1 MPEFD
6 VELAILISI
15 IIGLILAFLNIGG
28 IFALILVGFVAT
40 YLTKPEVADYKV
52 GALSAALLSFIYFV
66 FNFLVPPQLPY
77 QLPSPLVLGLGYAIE
92 GIFNLI
98 LGLILSLL
106 IYGFMGA
113 IGGYIAEKFFKPEK
127 KPKPPKKPKKKK
139 IKQKLKR
146 KPKKRTLYRSQSK
159 FRGV

>member
-1 MPEFD
+1 LILDFD
-6 VELAILISI
+6 VEIAILIGI
-15 IIGLILAFLNIGG
+15 ILGLILAFLNIGG

-40 YLTKPEVADYKV
+40 YLTKPEIADYKV
-52 GALSAALLSFIYFV
+52 GALTAALLSFIYFV

-77 QLPSPLVLGLGYAIE
+77 QLPSPLVLGLSYAIE
-92 GIFNLI
+92 GIFNLL

-139 IKQKLKR
+139 LKPLKQ
-146 KPKKRTLYRSQSK
+146 KPKKRSLYRTRS
-159 FRGV
+159 